1 MLTVSVLGELS
12 IEVDGR
18 PLDRIASHRARSLL
32 GWLAINPGLHPRARV
47 ASVFWPDVLD
57 ESARSS
63 LRTTLATLRRE
74 LGPAAD
80 VVTASR
86 ERVGIEPGAEVEI
99 DLDAFGQLAS
109 RGQLQ
114 EAAALCRGDLLRDFD
129 DDWVNEPRE
138 VHRRLLHELLGRI
151 ATEAEESGD
160 LDAAISRTREQV
172 ASDPLSE
179 EAQRKLIERLAA
191 AGDRAGGMAAYEAY
205 RTRLRNELGMA
216 PSAGI
221 QDLAENIRGGS
232 AGPTGN
238 GAGPALS
245 AAPMETRYAKSGD
258 LSIAYREAGR
268 GRDVVFV
275 PGSLS
280 HVELG
285 WETPGLAEMYRRL
298 SGFAHMITFD
308 KRGMGLSDRTA
319 DLPTLEERMD
329 DVRAVMDA
337 ANCERAAVVGISEG
351 GPMALLFAATYP
363 ERVSALV
370 LWGTFARVSWAPDYP
385 AGIDAEEAE
394 RGCDQIEEV
403 WGQGLVW
410 PIISINDAPDDE
422 ETRAQLARFER
433 AAATPAMAA
442 AANRFALHVD
452 ARQVLSAISAP
463 TLVVHRSGDPVVGVA
478 HGRYLAEHIPGAR
491 LAEFP
496 GDFHFSALGRDEDAL
511 DEIEEFLTGA
521 PRQHEIDRVLKTILS
536 TEFIDFTKLA
546 AELGDRRWRNLLM
559 DRDAAASRE
568 IEAHRGQLI
577 QSTGDGLLATFDR
590 PAAAIRCAQSLGESL
605 SQIGATDGGS
615 RTGQGIEIRAG
626 VHTGEIEL
634 SGENVSG
641 IAVQIAALV
650 SSRAMAG
657 QTLASQTVRDL
668 VVGSGIEFEKQG
680 AVRLEGVPGEWELL
694 AVAG

>member
-1 MLTVSVLGELS
+1 MSVLGELS

-18 PLDRIASHRARSLL
+18 PLGRIASHRARSLL

-63 LRTTLATLRRE
+63 LRTTLATLKRE

-80 VVTASR
+80 VVTATR
-86 ERVGIEPGAEVEI
+86 ERLGIEPGAEVEI
-99 DLDAFGQLAS
+99 DLDAFGRLAS

-114 EAAALCRGDLLRDFD
+114 EAAALCRGDLLTEFD

-160 LDAAISRTREQV
+160 LDAAIGRTREQV
-172 ASDPLSE
+172 ALDPLSE
-179 EAQRKLIERLAA
+179 EAQRKLIERLTAADDRAA
-191 AGDRAGGMAAYEAY
+191 AMAAYEAY

-221 QDLAENIRGGS
+221 QDLAENIRSGS

-245 AAPMETRYAKSGD
+245 AAPVETRYAKSGE
-258 LSIAYREAGR
+258 LSIAYLQAGK

-370 LWGTFARVSWAPDYP
+370 LWGTFARVAWAPDYP
-385 AGIDAEEAE
+385 AGIDVEEAE

-410 PIISINDAPDDE
+410 PVISINDAPDDE
-422 ETRAQLARFER
+422 ETRGQLARFER

-442 AANRFALHVD
+442 AANRFALYVD

-463 TLVVHRSGDPVVGVA
+463 TLVVHRSGDPVVAVT

-496 GDFHFSALGRDEDAL
+496 GDFHFSALGKDEDAL

-521 PRQHEIDRVLKTILS
+521 PREHEIDRVLKTILS
-536 TEFIDFTKLA
+536 TEFIDSAELA
-546 AELGDRRWRNLLM
+546 AELGDRRWRNLLR
-559 DRDAAASRE
+559 DRDAAADRE

-577 QSTGDGLLATFDR
+577 QSTGDSLLATFDR
-590 PAAAIRCAQSLGESL
+590 PAAAIRCAQSLGQSL
-605 SQIGATDGGS
+605 SRIGSLDGGQW
-615 RTGQGIEIRAG
+615 TGQGIEIRAG

-634 SGENVSG
+634 RGENVSG
-641 IAVQIAALV
+641 IALQIAALV
-650 SSRAMAG
+650 SSRATAG

-668 VVGSGIEFEKQG
+668 VAGSGIEFENQG